1 MDVRLLIK
9 SKTEDQQQEVVLS
22 GATQFVLGR
31 GPSSAALLDG
41 PGISREHVAVNLDRS
56 HVFVTDLSVNGTW
69 INGKRLTQHQKQ
81 RVVEDDVVEI
91 PGYEFVFQLDQP
103 AKVNPNGTSP
113 GLQPAEETTAP
124 QPRRGIFAVLPFF
137 TVLDAVI
144 VALAAVSILL
154 VVYYFS
160 FS

>member
-22 GATQFVLGR
+22 GATEFVLGR
-31 GPSSAALLDG
+31 GPSSPALLDG
-41 PGISREHVAVNLDRS
+41 PGISREHVAVNLDRV

-69 INGKRLTQHQKQ
+69 INGKRLAQNQKH
-81 RVVEDDVVEI
+81 RVEEEDVVEI
-91 PGYEFVFQLDQP
+91 PGYEFVFQLDQQ
-103 AKVNPNGTSP
+103 AKVNPNGSSP
-113 GLQPAEETTAP
+113 ELQSADETTAP
-124 QPRRGIFAVLPFF
+124 QSQRGIFAALPFF

-154 VVYYFS
+154 VVYYFF